1 MSQESFI
8 IIDNIVCT
16 IHSMTCI
23 YTGTWQWLSS
33 QCKYMPIMHLPW
45 YVHVFAVFPCIC
57 LLLANPLCMRFCIHQ
72 YCWQAKADSWCEFL
86 LIQSLTVM
94 YIQILLFYLPVEH
107 FKKLV
112 FEINLSFYCHIFTF
126 SSVFVI
132 TLWIKVTNSP
142 IHFIKDTNDHLIIL
156 RKDSFYLNYTLTWLH
171 FYRTIVD
178 PKNVLYKYL

>member
-1 MSQESFI
+1 MQKSGSRSEKSNLGKKNLEFLIILTGNLGSETLNQANLFHHVSRESFI

-86 LIQSLTVM
+86 LIQSLNVM
-94 YIQILLFYLPVEH
+94 YIQILLFIL
-107 FKKLV
+107 
-112 FEINLSFYCHIFTF
+112 FTCWTF
-126 SSVFVI
+126 
-132 TLWIKVTNSP
+132 
-142 IHFIKDTNDHLIIL
+142 
-156 RKDSFYLNYTLTWLH
+156 
-171 FYRTIVD
+171 
-178 PKNVLYKYL
+178 